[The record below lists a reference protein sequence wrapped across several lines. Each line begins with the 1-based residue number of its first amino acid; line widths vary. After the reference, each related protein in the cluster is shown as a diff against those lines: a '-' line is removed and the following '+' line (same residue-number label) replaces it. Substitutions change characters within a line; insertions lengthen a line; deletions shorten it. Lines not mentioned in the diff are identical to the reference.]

1 MSVIKE
7 TDSLAG
13 FVRNTMEEKNLTL
26 RDVER
31 NSGKTITHSYVNK
44 IKNGISTNP
53 SSSTLRALA
62 RGLKVDEEKLF
73 AIARGQNLNSEEDVE
88 RIELEAMYR
97 KRKNL
102 SPARKEAFR
111 RILDMVDRELDR
123 LYEEEQKEAM
133 Q

>member
-13 FVRNTMEEKNLTL
+13 FVRKTMEEKNLTL

-62 RGLKVDEEKLF
+62 RGLKVDEEKVF
-73 AIARGQNLNSEEDVE
+73 AIARGQKLISEEDID

-123 LYEEEQKEAM
+123 LYEEEQKETM